1 MNNQLAEELLSKV
14 MNWQPNDFNEIGL
27 ELQAMAAYKYDE
39 YQQFSPGM
47 RFTESLARWLSQFT
61 PEERPA
67 ALEFIR
73 KKLVFISTEEINH
86 LVSIAYPDCIRP
98 VLLDLVAAKMGIDK
112 WKKKKIATSQSF
124 LALQRKTLFLGLS
137 DGARTDVFR
146 RANLQLSNEQVRLSH
161 ELSPE
166 RIEGL
171 LRDLRKA
178 LVDMGALGM
187 GGQTTIKDD
196 PAFEVVV
203 LMDDFS
209 ASGISYLRTNDEG
222 TIEGKIGK
230 FLVHL
235 GDRENALSKLVVKE
249 GCELIFVLF
258 LATARVE
265 ERLEAERKGL
275 EERFGF
281 KIRTVI
287 IQRLPSEIAVTSGNY
302 PGVDALIEK
311 YYDDTNETDST
322 RLGGTDLRYGFAA
335 CGLPLVLSHNTPNN
349 SIGLLWA
356 DGPQMCSLFPRVT
369 RHKESL

>member
-98 VLLDLVAAKMGIDK
+98 VLLDLVADKMGIDK
-112 WKKKKIATSQSF
+112 WKKKKIATSQAF
-124 LALQRKTLFLGLS
+124 QALQRKTLFLGLS

-171 LRDLRKA
+171 LRDLRNA
-178 LVDMGALGM
+178 LVDLGGPGM

-209 ASGISYLRTNDEG
+209 ASGISYLRSNDEG
-222 TIEGKIGK
+222 AIEGKIGK

-235 GDRENALSKLVVKE
+235 GDRENSLSKLVVRE

-287 IQRLPSEIAVTSGNY
+287 VQRLPSEITVTEGNY
-302 PGVDALIEK
+302 PEVDALIEK

-335 CGLPLVLSHNTPNN
+335 CALPLVLSHNTPNN

-369 RHKESL
+369 RHKESI

>member
-14 MNWQPNDFNEIGL
+14 MNWQPTDFNQIGL
-27 ELQAMAAYKYDE
+27 ELQAMASYKYDE

-47 RFTESLARWLSQFT
+47 RFTESLASWLSQFG

-67 ALEFIR
+67 ALEYIR
-73 KKLVFISTEEINH
+73 KSLIFVSTAEMNH

-98 VLLDLVAAKMGIDK
+98 LLLDLAARKLNVSK
-112 WKKKKIATSQSF
+112 WKKRKIAASQVFRS
-124 LALQRKTLFLGLS
+124 LQRKTLFLGLS

-146 RANLQLSNEQVRLSH
+146 RSNPQLSNEQVRPSH

-166 RIEGL
+166 RIDGL
-171 LRDLRKA
+171 LKDLRKA
-178 LVDMGALGM
+178 LDEMGDPAVGE
-187 GGQTTIKDD
+187 TTAEQAD

-209 ASGISYLRTNDEG
+209 ASGISYLRSTEEG
-222 TIEGKIGK
+222 TIVGKIGK

-235 GDRENALSKLVVKE
+235 ANRENSLSKLVVKD
-249 GCELIFVLF
+249 GCEVIFVLY
-258 LATARVE
+258 LATVRVE
-265 ERLEAERKGL
+265 EKLRAARKLL
-275 EERFGF
+275 EEKFGL
-281 KIRTVI
+281 KISIVVV
-287 IQRLPSEIAVTSGNY
+287 QQLPNEVTLV
-302 PGVDALIEK
+302 PGTHPEVDTLIEK
-311 YYDDTNETDST
+311 YYDDTNETPST

-356 DGPQMCSLFPRVT
+356 DGPQMRSLFPRVT
-369 RHKESL
+369 RHKDSV